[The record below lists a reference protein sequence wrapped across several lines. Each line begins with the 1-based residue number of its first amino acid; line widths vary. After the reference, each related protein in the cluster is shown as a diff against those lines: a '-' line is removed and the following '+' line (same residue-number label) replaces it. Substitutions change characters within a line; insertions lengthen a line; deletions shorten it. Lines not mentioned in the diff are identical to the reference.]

1 MKRPMALAAVAL
13 FGAGYLTAS
22 LVYQADYDE
31 ARLSKQEC
39 EDELDRLDHCGCVC
53 KGRTQ

>member
-1 MKRPMALAAVAL
+1 MRRLIVVAWLAV
-13 FGAGYLTAS
+13 FGSGYLTAS

-31 ARLSKQEC
+31 ALLSKQEC

>member
-1 MKRPMALAAVAL
+1 MKRPMAVAAVAL